1 MKKMENIDKKN
12 IRPILNFDPGN
23 KMIKKIFKI

>member
-1 MKKMENIDKKN
+1 MENIDKKKN